1 MHPART
7 TCRGPRAAI
16 LATTESGLAASV
28 AHLRSAATIRE
39 RAGRIFAAGE
49 RGALTNFSLD
59 LARLD
64 DVARFVFETTRE
76 RYPDLAIPYHS
87 RWRHFEAGGIARWP
101 VLARGLAALPAREIA
116 RRRIELVT
124 VSVLLDAGAGESWRY
139 REPGSGRDYARSE
152 GLAVASLALFAS
164 GFFSADAKDPMRVDA
179 ALLETI
185 DAARLAAGLQIT
197 SDNPIV
203 GLEGRAALLR
213 RLGAA
218 ATARPDLF
226 GAGARLGH
234 LLDALERQC
243 ARGKLPA
250 TAILMMLL
258 EAFSEIWPGGQ
269 LLDGK
274 NLGDV
279 WPHRAARVDDDDPGD
294 GLVPFHKLSQWLCYS
309 LIEPLE
315 DAGLAVSGIEAL
327 TGLPEYRNGGL
338 FIDMGVIVPRRSE
351 ILAERHAVSS
361 EIVVEWR
368 ALTVVLLDRL
378 AARVGRLLGRDSF
391 PLPLLL
397 EGGSWA
403 AGRRIAA
410 QKRPGGAPP
419 LHVESDGTVF

>member
-1 MHPART
+1 
-7 TCRGPRAAI
+7 
-16 LATTESGLAASV
+16 LATTEQGFGASI
-28 AHLRSAATIRE
+28 ARLRSAAAIRE
-39 RAGRIFAAGE
+39 RAGRIFAACE
-49 RGALTNFSLD
+49 RGALAHFSLE

-64 DVARFVFETTRE
+64 EVARFVVETTRE

-87 RWRHFEAGGIARWP
+87 RWRHFEVGGTARWP
-101 VLARGLAALPAREIA
+101 ALARRLAGLPTPEIA
-116 RRRIELVT
+116 RRRIELAT
-124 VSVLLDAGAGESWRY
+124 VSVLLDAGAGETWHY

-152 GLAVASLALFAS
+152 GLAVASLAMFAA

-179 ALLETI
+179 VSLENI
-185 DAARLAAGLQIT
+185 DAARLAAALQV
-197 SDNPIV
+197 NPENPMI
-203 GLEGRAALLR
+203 GIEGRATLLR

-218 ATARPDLF
+218 VMAGHDLF

-234 LLDALERQC
+234 LLDALDR
-243 ARGKLPA
+243 RRVDGKLPA
-250 TAILMMLL
+250 AAILALMLD
-258 EAFSEIWPGGQ
+258 AFSEIWPGGQ
-269 LLDGK
+269 RIDGK

-279 WPHRAARVDDDDPGD
+279 WPHHAARANDGDPDD

-315 DAGLAVSGIEAL
+315 DAGIVVSEVEAL

-338 FIDMGVIVPRRSE
+338 FIDMGVIVPRRGE
-351 ILAERHAVSS
+351 ILAERHVVSS
-361 EIVVEWR
+361 ETVIEWR

-378 AARVGRLLGRDSF
+378 AARVGALLGRDRF

-410 QKRPGGAPP
+410 RKRAGGTPP
-419 LHVESDGTVF
+419 ILVESDGTVF